1 MVPRPA
7 TAPDRMPSTEGLPRL
22 AHSTDIQTSAATAA
36 EMWVLSMA
44 LPASSPDDS
53 AEPALKPNQPTH
65 SSEVP
70 IRVSTRLCG
79 AMYSTP

>member
-22 AHSTDIQTSAATAA
+22 VHSIAIQVRAATAA

-53 AEPALKPNQPTH
+53 ADPALKPNQPTH

-70 IRVSTRLCG
+70 TRVRTRLCG
-79 AMYSTP
+79 AMYSVP